1 MAVSTK
7 WELDSAVHDLN
18 ITKQTVESAE
28 SRARLQIKASASK
41 LLRGNDRQYAQA
53 LHRQAD
59 DLCQR

>member
-1 MAVSTK
+1 MAVSTR
-7 WELDSAVHDLN
+7 WDLDSVVNDLD
-18 ITKQTVESAE
+18 ITKQTVENAE
-28 SRARLQIKASASK
+28 SRARLQVKASASK